1 MTVTFEG
8 NEYQCSTT
16 RPDIP
21 YALYVADTY
30 LLLVPREVSTV
41 HPKFPT
47 TQTPAQQ
54 FRLEL
59 SDYWTNEYKTKV
71 NKQPMFHYKKA
82 EFGLEDNEVVVAA
95 LLNGSAWIPN
105 WEFRTILSGGNAG
118 VIKDHVVEMCGDA
131 EDAEDVRDARDIF
144 GMLQWHLRHTAVR
157 P

>member
-21 YALYVADTY
+21 YALYVGDTY
-30 LLLVPREVSTV
+30 LLLVPREVANV
-41 HPKFPT
+41 HPNFPT
-47 TQTPAQQ
+47 TQIPAQQ

-71 NKQPMFHYKKA
+71 NKKPMFHYKKA
-82 EFGLEDNEVVVAA
+82 EFGLEDGEIIVMA
-95 LLNGSAWIPN
+95 LLNGSTWIPQ
-105 WEFRTILSGGNAG
+105 WEFCTILNGGNVG
-118 VIKDHVVEMCGDA
+118 VVKDHSTDTCA
-131 EDAEDVRDARDIF
+131 DARDAADSF
-144 GMLQWHLRHTAVR
+144 GLMEWDLKQTAVR